1 MKVKDIVSKEDLE
14 NMANTGSM
22 DTVATEKAG
31 QKLDPNKV
39 KEVIDSGVLQE
50 VAQEVANSNNKG
62 KIRQKLKNAFK
73 FLLNTF
79 QVAGTV
85 AEVIGALVPA
95 VGIAGTVAN
104 AVVSGIRAV
113 AQGSDVVEMIQG
125 AGEMFNNK
133 KEAVMGA

>member
-1 MKVKDIVSKEDLE
+1 MKVKDIVTKDELDNLSKASEVP
-14 NMANTGSM
+14 
-22 DTVATEKAG
+22 TVTQAKPSP
-31 QKLDPNKV
+31 QLDASKV

-50 VAQEVANSNNKG
+50 VANEVATSNNKT

-104 AVVSGIRAV
+104 AVISGVRAV
-113 AQGSDVVEMIQG
+113 AQGSGIVEMMQD
-125 AGEMFNNK
+125 AGEMFNSRQ
-133 KEAVMGA
+133 EAVMGA